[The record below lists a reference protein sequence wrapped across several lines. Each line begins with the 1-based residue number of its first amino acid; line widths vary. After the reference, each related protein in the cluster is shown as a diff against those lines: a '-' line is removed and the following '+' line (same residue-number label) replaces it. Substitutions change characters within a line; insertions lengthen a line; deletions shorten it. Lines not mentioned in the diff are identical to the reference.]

1 MRRNSR
7 HEKNSYWDGTAVRYI
22 GGMKKLVLADDHAI
36 VREGFRALI
45 EREADLRVAADV
57 RTTSEAEAAIAQHA
71 PDAVVVDLNLPEE
84 GGLALL
90 PRLRTRY
97 PQLGLIVLSMHNREP
112 YISEALSR
120 GADAYVSKDA
130 AADELITAIR
140 ATLDGGSYL
149 STDLAAHR
157 RAAIADQH
165 GVSLSEREVAVLI
178 GLAKGRVPK
187 RIAGDLDIGVKT
199 VYVHRNNL
207 FQKLGRTMT
216 QTELREFALA
226 RGWMSGAD

>member
-1 MRRNSR
+1 MRRSL
-7 HEKNSYWDGTAVRYI
+7 RYI
-22 GGMKKLVLADDHAI
+22 ADMKKIVLADDHAI

-57 RTTSEAEAAIAQHA
+57 RTTSEAEAAIAQHV
-71 PDAVVVDLNLPEE
+71 PDAVVMDLNLPEE

-97 PQLGLIVLSMHNREP
+97 PELGLIVLSMHNREP

-140 ATLDGGSYL
+140 ATLDGSTYL
-149 STDLAAHR
+149 SSDLAAHR
-157 RAAIADQH
+157 RTAIASQH
-165 GVSLSEREVAVLI
+165 GASLSERELAVLV
-178 GLAKGRVPK
+178 GLAKGQVPK

-216 QTELREFALA
+216 QAELLEFAVA
-226 RGWMSGAD
+226 RGLMSGSN

>member
-1 MRRNSR
+1 
-7 HEKNSYWDGTAVRYI
+7 
-22 GGMKKLVLADDHAI
+22 MKKLVLADDHAI

-45 EREADLRVAADV
+45 EREVDLRVVADV
-57 RTTSEAEAAIAQHA
+57 RTTSEAEDAAAQHS
-71 PDAVVVDLNLPEE
+71 PDALVLDLNLPEE

-97 PQLGLIVLSMHNREP
+97 PELALIVLSMHNREP
-112 YISEALSR
+112 YISEAMSR

-130 AADELITAIR
+130 AADELIAAIR
-140 ATLDGGSYL
+140 AALDGSIFL
-149 STDLAAHR
+149 SSDLAGLR
-157 RAAIADQH
+157 RAAVASNH
-165 GVSLSEREVAVLI
+165 GANLSEREVAVLI

-226 RGWMSGAD
+226 RGWMTGTD

>member
-1 MRRNSR
+1 
-7 HEKNSYWDGTAVRYI
+7 
-22 GGMKKLVLADDHAI
+22 MKKLVLADDHAI

-45 EREADLRVAADV
+45 EREVDLRVVADV
-57 RTTSEAEAAIAQHA
+57 RTTSEAEDAAAQHS
-71 PDAVVVDLNLPEE
+71 PDALVLDLNLPEE

-97 PQLGLIVLSMHNREP
+97 PELALIVLSMHNREP
-112 YISEALSR
+112 YISEAMSR

-130 AADELITAIR
+130 AADELIAAIR
-140 ATLDGGSYL
+140 AALDGSIYL
-149 STDLAAHR
+149 SSDLVGLR
-157 RAAIADQH
+157 RAAVASNH
-165 GVSLSEREVAVLI
+165 GANLSEREVAVLI

-216 QTELREFALA
+216 QAELREFALA
-226 RGWMSGAD
+226 RGWMTGTD

>member
-1 MRRNSR
+1 MRRSL
-7 HEKNSYWDGTAVRYI
+7 RYI
-22 GGMKKLVLADDHAI
+22 ADMKKLVLADDHAI

-57 RTTSEAEAAIAQHA
+57 RTTSEAEAAIAQHV
-71 PDAVVVDLNLPEE
+71 PDAVVMDLNLPEE

-97 PQLGLIVLSMHNREP
+97 PELGLIVLSMHNREP

-140 ATLDGGSYL
+140 ATLDGSTYL
-149 STDLAAHR
+149 SSDLAAHR
-157 RAAIADQH
+157 RTAIASQH
-165 GVSLSEREVAVLI
+165 GASLSERELAVLV
-178 GLAKGRVPK
+178 GLAKGQVPK

-216 QTELREFALA
+216 QAELLEFAVA
-226 RGWMSGAD
+226 RGLMSGSN

>member
-1 MRRNSR
+1 
-7 HEKNSYWDGTAVRYI
+7 
-22 GGMKKLVLADDHAI
+22 MKKLVLAEDHAI

-57 RTTSEAEAAIAQHA
+57 RTTSEAEAAIAQFA
-71 PDAVVVDLNLPEE
+71 PDAVVMDLNLPEE

-97 PQLGLIVLSMHNREP
+97 PELALIVLSMHNREP

-140 ATLDGGSYL
+140 VTLDGGTYL
-149 STDLAAHR
+149 SSDLAAHR
-157 RAAIADQH
+157 RTAIASHH
-165 GVSLSEREVAVLI
+165 GAGLSERELAVLV
-178 GLAKGRVPK
+178 GLAKGQVPK
-187 RIAGDLDIGVKT
+187 RIAGDLGIGVKT

-216 QTELREFALA
+216 QTELRDFSVA
-226 RGWMSGAD
+226 RGLMSGSD